1 MRKQIDEST
10 YKLGELT
17 VVNKELKQTMAK
29 DLNE

>member
-17 VVNKELKQTMAK
+17 VVNKELKQKMAK
-29 DLNE
+29 ELNE